1 MIELKNINKSYG
13 DLHVLKD
20 ISLTISKKESRL
32 AVFSGIIGALSDIYP
47 FNSKN

>member
-20 ISLTISKKESRL
+20 ISLTISKKELDWAINKIKSIFDEVEKKV
-32 AVFSGIIGALSDIYP
+32 A
-47 FNSKN
+47 